1 MIKHRYPPI
10 DERLHLQAVD
20 RTLDVLECFALPPSH
35 KSLGDIAAATGLN
48 KSAVQRIGR
57 TLVSRGYLQQDEDG
71 KLKLGATVLDR
82 AFDFLRNNPLIQ
94 RASPILVDLR
104 RETGERVDLS
114 LFDPYFD
121 NLSIIYAY
129 RLQSKRET
137 FYATLPGRRFLAA
150 STSGGRACLS
160 QLPEDTVD
168 EILEMSDI
176 QPLTAKTILDRDVIR
191 EKIKFGRDHGFCY
204 TLEEAQIGEIVVAA
218 AVRNG
223 QGLPMGAVH
232 IAGSLNSWTVSDY
245 LDRFAPLAMSAAQ
258 AASG

>member
-1 MIKHRYPPI
+1 MITHRYPPV

-20 RTLDVLECFALPPSH
+20 RTLDVLECFAQPPSH
-35 KSLGDIAAATGLN
+35 KSLGDIAALTGLN
-48 KSAVQRIGR
+48 KSAVQRIAR
-57 TLVSRGYLQQDEDG
+57 TLISRGYLQQDEDG
-71 KLKLGATVLDR
+71 RLKLGATILDR
-82 AFDFLRNNPLIQ
+82 TFDFMRSNPLIQ
-94 RASPILVDLR
+94 RASPLLVDLR

-150 STSGGRACLS
+150 TTSGGRACLS
-160 QLPEDTVD
+160 HLPDETVD
-168 EILEMSDI
+168 EILELSDI
-176 QPLTAKTILDRDVIR
+176 QPLTPKTILDRGEIR
-191 EKIKFGRDHGFCY
+191 KKIQWGRDHGFCY
-204 TLEEAQIGEIVVAA
+204 TIEEALMGEIVLAA

-223 QGLPMGAVH
+223 QGHPIGAVH
-232 IAGSLNSWTVSDY
+232 IASTLTNWSERDFIE
-245 LDRFAPLAMSAAQ
+245 RFAPLAMSAAQ